1 MKSIFVAGGLLLL
14 SSALEAQERIE
25 DNSFLVEE
33 AYNQG
38 PGIVQHISA
47 FARAEGGDWEYSFTQ
62 EWPFLSQRNQLSYT
76 LPLARL
82 SDGQGGSR
90 TRVGDISLNYRRQL
104 LGVDGGN
111 VALSPRLSILLP
123 TGDEKTGHGSGGL
136 GFQTNLPLS
145 ILITD
150 RLVTHYNAGFT
161 VTPSARNVAGD
172 KASSFG
178 YHLGA
183 SAILLVTPRLNFM
196 IEGTWARNQ
205 EVVGGDLTQGVEQAF
220 LNPGLRYAFNTA
232 GGLQIVPGIAYTIGI
247 GPSEGENGLFLYLSL
262 EHAFSKAG
270 RTDTSN

>member
-1 MKSIFVAGGLLLL
+1 MKSIVFAGGLLLL
-14 SSALEAQERIE
+14 SSALEAQDRIE

-62 EWPFLSQRNQLSYT
+62 EWPFLSQKNQLSYT
-76 LPLARL
+76 VPLARL
-82 SDGQGGSR
+82 SDGVGGSR
-90 TRVGDISLNYRRQL
+90 TRFGDIALNYRRQL

-111 VALSPRLSILLP
+111 VALSPRISILLP
-123 TGDEKTGHGSGGL
+123 TGDERTGHGAGGL

-145 ILITD
+145 VLLAE

-172 KASSFG
+172 KASAFG

-183 SAILLVTPRLNFM
+183 SVILLLTPRLNLM
-196 IEGTWARNQ
+196 LEGTWARNQ
-205 EVVGGDLTQGVEQAF
+205 EVVGGDLTDGVEEAF
-220 LNPGLRYAFNTA
+220 LNPGFRYAFTTA

-247 GPSEGENGLFLYLSL
+247 GPSEGESGLFLYLSL

-270 RTDTSN
+270 RTDNSH

>member
-82 SDGQGGSR
+82 SDGLGGSR
-90 TRVGDISLNYRRQL
+90 TRLGDVSLNYRRQL

-123 TGDEKTGHGSGGL
+123 TGDEKTGHGAGGL
-136 GFQTNLPLS
+136 GIQTNLPLS
-145 ILITD
+145 VLLSD

-161 VTPSARNVAGD
+161 ITPRARNVTGD
-172 KASSFG
+172 RASG
-178 YHLGA
+178 RCLRGA
-183 SAILLVTPRLNFM
+183 PT
-196 IEGTWARNQ
+196 
-205 EVVGGDLTQGVEQAF
+205 
-220 LNPGLRYAFNTA
+220 
-232 GGLQIVPGIAYTIGI
+232 
-247 GPSEGENGLFLYLSL
+247 
-262 EHAFSKAG
+262 
-270 RTDTSN
+270 

>member
-1 MKSIFVAGGLLLL
+1 MRTTVALTGLLLFGA
-14 SSALEAQERIE
+14 SLEAQERIE

-62 EWPFLSQRNQLSYT
+62 EWPFLSQKNQLSYT
-76 LPLARL
+76 VPLAHL
-82 SDGQGGSR
+82 SDGAGGRR
-90 TRVGDISLNYRRQL
+90 TRFGDLALNYRRQL

-111 VALSPRLSILLP
+111 VALSPRISILLP
-123 TGDEKTGHGSGGL
+123 TGDEKTGHGAGGL
-136 GFQTNLPLS
+136 GFQVNLPLS
-145 ILITD
+145 ALLAD

-178 YHLGA
+178 SHLGA
-183 SAILLVTPRLNFM
+183 SVIVLVTPRLNLM
-196 IEGTWARNQ
+196 LEGTWARNQ
-205 EVVGGDLTQGVEQAF
+205 EVVGGDLTDGVEEAF
-220 LNPGLRYAFNTA
+220 LNPGFRYAFNTA

-270 RTDTSN
+270 RTDNSN

>member
-1 MKSIFVAGGLLLL
+1 MKSIVVAGGLLLF

-76 LPLARL
+76 LTLARL
-82 SDGQGGSR
+82 SEGLGGSR
-90 TRVGDISLNYRRQL
+90 TRLGDVSLNYRRQL
-104 LGVDGGN
+104 VGVNGGN
-111 VALSPRLSILLP
+111 VALSPRLSVLLP
-123 TGDEKTGHGSGGL
+123 TGDEKTGHGAGGL

-145 ILITD
+145 ILLAD

-161 VTPSARNVAGD
+161 LTPRARNAAGD
-172 KASSFG
+172 RASSFG

-183 SAILLVTPRLNFM
+183 SAILLVTPTFNLM
-196 IEGTWARNQ
+196 IEGTWALSRQ
-205 EVVGGDLTQGVEQAF
+205 VVGGDLTEGEEEAF
-220 LNPGLRYAFNTA
+220 LNPGLRYAFNTS

-247 GPSEGENGLFLYLSL
+247 GPSAGENGLFLYLSL
-262 EHAFSKAG
+262 EHAFSRAG
-270 RTDTSN
+270 RAGNSN

>member
-1 MKSIFVAGGLLLL
+1 MKSIVVAGGLLLF
-14 SSALEAQERIE
+14 SFALEAQERIE

-47 FARAEGGDWEYSFTQ
+47 FARGEGGDWEYRFTQ
-62 EWPFLSQRNQLSYT
+62 EWPFQGQRNQLSYT

-90 TRVGDISLNYRRQL
+90 TRLGDISLNYRRQL
-104 LGVDGGN
+104 VGVDGGN

-136 GFQTNLPLS
+136 GFQANLPLS
-145 ILITD
+145 VLLTD

-161 VTPSARNVAGD
+161 VTPSARNVGGD
-172 KASSFG
+172 KASALG

-183 SAILLVTPRLNFM
+183 SAILLVTPRFNFM

-205 EVVGGDLTQGVEQAF
+205 KVVGGDLTNGVEEAF

-270 RTDTSN
+270 RTDTAN